1 MLAHPPLKSRIITTS
16 AGVRAPPVLTQARAT
31 GYKCWD
37 MDSMQDAIAEVGKG
51 MSQREAAVR
60 YQVPRSTLQGYINGE
75 SSLMSRSGCPLLTLT
90 EEDELATFL
99 VEVAKIGYPHTRKQ
113 IIAKVQEMVNSKG
126 RNTVVTS
133 GWWQS
138 FRKRHEDLTLKSA
151 IPLSCSRA
159 KATDQQVLDRYFKR
173 LKK

>member
-37 MDSMQDAIAEVGKG
+37 MDSMQDAIAEVEKG

-126 RNTVVTS
+126 RNTAGILWSLLDGGKVFGNIMRILLSSLQSRCHVQEQKLLTS
-133 GWWQS
+133 
-138 FRKRHEDLTLKSA
+138 KS
-151 IPLSCSRA
+151 
-159 KATDQQVLDRYFKR
+159 
-173 LKK
+173 